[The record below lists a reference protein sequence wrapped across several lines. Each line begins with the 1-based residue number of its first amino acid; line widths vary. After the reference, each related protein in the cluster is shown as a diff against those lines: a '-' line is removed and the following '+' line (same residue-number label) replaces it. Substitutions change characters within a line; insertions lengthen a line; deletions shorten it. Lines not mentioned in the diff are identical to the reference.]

1 MLKNTTIGDLVR
13 DLKAINEVDIWLL
26 SVDNEVKDLVH
37 VLQVQ
42 QLDYGQ
48 RPDGSEFDNYSPVS
62 INVYGKPDNPIKW
75 KNSGYFYNH
84 IKALVDANGIE
95 ITNEGT
101 IDEITGQR
109 IDLELKFNEE
119 IIGLQQGSLSE
130 LIKVIREK
138 YLQKLR
144 KILLQG

>member
-1 MLKNTTIGDLVR
+1 MLKNTTIGELVR
-13 DLKAINEVDIWLL
+13 DLKALNEVDIWLL
-26 SVDNEVKDLVH
+26 SVDEEVKDLVH

-42 QLDYGQ
+42 QLDRGE
-48 RPDGSEFDNYSPVS
+48 RPDATDFPNYSDVS
-62 INVYGKPDNPIKW
+62 INVFGKPDSPIKW
-75 KNSGYFYNH
+75 KDSGYFYNH

-101 IDEITGQR
+101 IDEVTGQR

-130 LIKVIREK
+130 LIKVIKEK

-144 KILLQG
+144 QILL